1 MKILFLSAPSQGLL
15 FPPLGV
21 AYIAAL
27 LNENGHEAILKDGNN
42 CTLKEILNYTG
53 LVKPDIVGITMNTTI
68 RFEVLQLAKAVKKR
82 YNLPII
88 LGGPHPTLMPDQL
101 LKNYPFVDYIIR
113 NEGEY
118 VCLNLLNA
126 LEKGGDLKKIKGL
139 SYKKNNEVI
148 HNPPVDVIADL
159 DSLPYP
165 EYRFF
170 DLKKYSKQPEHPKEL
185 INYHMAS
192 IISSRGCPYRCTFC
206 SSSTFWGHKIR
217 YRKPEFVVDEIE
229 KLYLKYNVRYIVFN
243 DDNFTTDK
251 KRAIE
256 ICKLI
261 IKKGLHEK
269 IKWLC
274 RSEVNIVDIELLSW
288 LKKANCDMIEY
299 GVEDASEEGL
309 KFFKKAHTLKQLF
322 NAFRIT
328 NEVGLRSRS
337 YFIVGGDHE
346 SVENIELKKKVIE
359 RLNPTTTSASLLLAY
374 PGTEIYENGKNRGWW
389 DDSIWL
395 KPCIGKTFHNRAPI
409 YPSKNFKLSQLFAA
423 SADIDYWWNTKKNSF
438 SMKDKIRTAFLLVKR
453 RDFSKIFWMGKAV
466 IKQSINK
473 II

>member
-1 MKILFLSAPSQGLL
+1 MPSQGLL

-21 AYIAAL
+21 AYITSL
-27 LNENGHEAILKDGNN
+27 LNKKGHQAIIRDGIGSSFRE
-42 CTLKEILNYTG
+42 LVDYVG

-68 RFEVLQLAKAVKKR
+68 RFEALKLAKAVKDK

-118 VCLNLLNA
+118 VCMNLLDA
-126 LEKGGDLKKIKGL
+126 LEKGRDWKYLKKIKGL
-139 SYKKNNEVI
+139 SYKSDNKVF
-148 HNPPVDVIADL
+148 HNPPADVISDL
-159 DSLPYP
+159 DALPYP

-185 INYHMAS
+185 TDYPMAS

-229 KLYLKYNVRYIVFN
+229 KLYLRYGVRYIVFN
-243 DDNFTTDK
+243 DDNFTTDR

-256 ICKLI
+256 ICKLL
-261 IKKGLHEK
+261 IKKRLHEK
-269 IKWLC
+269 IAWLC
-274 RSEVNIVDIELLSW
+274 RSEVNIVDRELLSW

-309 KFFKKAHTLKQLF
+309 RFFKKAHTLKQLF
-322 NAFRIT
+322 NAFKIT

-346 SVENIELKKKVIE
+346 SLENIGLKKAVIE

-374 PGTEIYENGKNRGWW
+374 PGTEIYEIGKKRGWW

-423 SADIDYWWNTKKNSF
+423 SADIDYWWNSKKNSF
-438 SMKDKIRTAFLLVKR
+438 NMKDKVRAAFILVKR
-453 RDFSKIFWMGKAV
+453 GDFSKIFWMGKAV
-466 IKQSINK
+466 IKQSLNK
-473 II
+473 L